1 MCNCPGCGK
10 PSGLPLKVETR
21 VRIPLG
27 LLVWTVFEPRRD
39 SAVMEQSRSP
49 GRKCSPSASWLVTY
63 VR

>member
-1 MCNCPGCGK
+1 
-10 PSGLPLKVETR
+10 
-21 VRIPLG
+21 LG